1 VIVCG
6 PTRQLALA
14 RMTRALHEL
23 RIEGPPTTAP
33 LQLGVLSHEDFVA
46 SRHTTTWLETTELV
60 DTPS

>member
-1 VIVCG
+1 
-6 PTRQLALA
+6 
-14 RMTRALHEL
+14 MTRALHEL

-46 SRHTTTWLETTELV
+46 SRHTTTWLKTTELV